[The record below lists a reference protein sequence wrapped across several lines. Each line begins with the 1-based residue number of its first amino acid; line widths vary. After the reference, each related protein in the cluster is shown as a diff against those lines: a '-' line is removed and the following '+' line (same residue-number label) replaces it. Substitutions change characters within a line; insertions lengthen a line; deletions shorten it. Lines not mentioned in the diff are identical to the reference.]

1 MSTAPDNLR
10 FLDPANWPQLPP
22 AGGRILIAN
31 PFLAD
36 SNFARSVV
44 LLCEHG
50 PEGTVGFVLNRP
62 TDLTLSDLLPGLY
75 TPLVSVFQGGPV
87 QLDTLHM
94 LHRTPELYSGTEI
107 APGIFWGGSY
117 DALQESISENTYQAI
132 DLRLFVGYSGWAAGQ
147 LEAEIESASW
157 IVAEADQT
165 LLFETDDDKLWR
177 RAVQSLGDGLG
188 NLANL
193 PLSPQLN

>member
-1 MSTAPDNLR
+1 MSPASDNLR
-10 FLDPANWPQLPP
+10 YLDPANWPQLPP

-36 SNFARSVV
+36 TNFSRAVV

-50 PEGTVGFVLNRP
+50 SEGTVGFVLNRP

-75 TPLVSVFQGGPV
+75 TPLLSVFQGGPV

-94 LHRTPELYSGTEI
+94 LHRTPELYEGIEV

-117 DALQESISENTYQAI
+117 DALQESITENTYQPV

-157 IVAEADQT
+157 IVAESDEA
-165 LLFETDDDKLWR
+165 LLFEMDNDDMWR
-177 RAVQSLGDGLG
+177 RAVESLGNGLR

-193 PLSPQLN
+193 PISPQLN

>member
-1 MSTAPDNLR
+1 MRTPGESLDY
-10 FLDPANWPQLPP
+10 LDPAKWPSLPL

-36 SNFARSVV
+36 SNFSRSVV

-50 PEGTVGFVLNRP
+50 AEGTVGFVLNRP
-62 TDLTLSDLLPGLY
+62 TELTLSDLLPDLA
-75 TPLVSVFQGGPV
+75 TPLLSIFQGGPV

-94 LHRTPELYSGTEI
+94 LHRTPELYSGVEI

-117 DALQESISENTYQAI
+117 DALRESISENSYQPI
-132 DLRLFVGYSGWAAGQ
+132 DLRLFVGYSGWSPGQ
-147 LEAEIESASW
+147 LEAELDQASW
-157 IVAEADQT
+157 IVADADEA
-165 LLFETDDDKLWR
+165 LLFETDNDHLWR
-177 RAVQSLGDGLG
+177 RAVESLGGAFG

-193 PLSPQLN
+193 PISPQLN

>member
-1 MSTAPDNLR
+1 MRTPSESLDY
-10 FLDPANWPQLPP
+10 LDPAKWPNLPP
-22 AGGRILIAN
+22 ASGRILIAN

-62 TDLTLSDLLPGLY
+62 TELTLSDLLPDLA
-75 TPLVSVFQGGPV
+75 TPLLSIFQGGPV

-94 LHRTPELYSGTEI
+94 LHRTPELYSGVEI
-107 APGIFWGGSY
+107 APGIYWGGSY
-117 DALQESISENTYQAI
+117 EALQESISENTYQPI
-132 DLRLFVGYSGWAAGQ
+132 DLRLFVGYSGWSPGQ
-147 LEAEIESASW
+147 LDTEMEQASW
-157 IVAEADQT
+157 IVAEPDES
-165 LLFETDDDKLWR
+165 LLFETDNDHLWR
-177 RAVQSLGDGLG
+177 RAVESLGRGFA

-193 PLSPQLN
+193 PISPHLN

>member
-1 MSTAPDNLR
+1 MRTPSESLE
-10 FLDPANWPQLPP
+10 FLNPANWPNLPL

-50 PEGTVGFVLNRP
+50 DEGTVGFVLNRP
-62 TDLTLSDLLPGLY
+62 TELTLSDLLPDLY
-75 TPLVSVFQGGPV
+75 TPLLSIFQGGPV

-94 LHRTPELYSGTEI
+94 LHRTPELYSGVEI

-117 DALQESISENTYQAI
+117 DALQESISENTYQPV
-132 DLRLFVGYSGWAAGQ
+132 DLRLFVGYSGWSPGQ
-147 LEAEIESASW
+147 LEAELEQASW
-157 IVAEADQT
+157 IVADPDQA
-165 LLFETDDDKLWR
+165 LLFETDNDHLWR
-177 RAVQSLGDGLG
+177 RAVESLGGEFA

-193 PLSPQLN
+193 PISPQLN